1 MNNQSNV
8 ISAACET
15 MTCIQKYLLVCLVAG
30 LFVAAAGNLYAAAPL
45 SFAGTIDAVQPKIVK
60 IYGAGGLQK
69 LEAYQS
75 GFLISPEGHILTVW
89 SYVLDSDAVQIT
101 LNDGRKFT
109 AQVVGADPRMDVAVL
124 KIEGENFPH
133 FSLPAAAKAEVGTR
147 VLAFSNLFGIATGD
161 EPASVM
167 KGLVSAVS
175 SLSARSGV
183 FESPYR
189 GPVYVLDAVTNNP
202 GAAGGALTNLHG
214 ELLGMLGKELR
225 NSLNNTWL
233 NYALPV
239 EAIVQS
245 VEDIRA
251 GKVLPRRAEG
261 QPKPDTPLELTYLGI
276 VLVPDVLDR
285 TPPFVESIVANSPA
299 AKAGLRADD
308 LIVFLNDRLTQS
320 CKLLSGELAFIESD
334 ARIKLTVMRGQE
346 LVEVTLA
353 SDEEK

>member
-1 MNNQSNV
+1 MILLLSW
-8 ISAACET
+8 SASSL
-15 MTCIQKYLLVCLVAG
+15 Q
-30 LFVAAAGNLYAAAPL
+30 AAAPL
-45 SFAGTIDAVQPKIVK
+45 SFAGVIDSVQPKIVK
-60 IYGAGGLQK
+60 VYGAGGLQK

-101 LNDGRKFT
+101 LDDGRKFT
-109 AQVVGADPRMDVAVL
+109 AQVVGADPRLDVAVL

-133 FSLPAAAKAEVGTR
+133 FSLPAAAKADAGTR

-161 EPASVM
+161 EPASVL
-167 KGLVSAVS
+167 KGLVSAVT

-189 GPVYVLDAVTNNP
+189 GQVYVLDAVTNNP
-202 GAAGGALTNLHG
+202 GAAGGALTNLQG

-233 NYALPV
+233 NYALPID
-239 EAIVQS
+239 AIAPS
-245 VEDIRA
+245 VEDILA
-251 GKVLPRRAEG
+251 GKVLPRNKQDQR
-261 QPKPDTPLELTYLGI
+261 KPDKVLELAELGI

-285 TPPFVESIVANSPA
+285 TPPFVERVVADSPA
-299 AKAGLRADD
+299 AKAGLRSDD

-320 CKLLSGELAFIESD
+320 CKLLASELAYIESD

-346 LVEVTLA
+346 LVEVTLEA
-353 SDEEK
+353 GAEEK